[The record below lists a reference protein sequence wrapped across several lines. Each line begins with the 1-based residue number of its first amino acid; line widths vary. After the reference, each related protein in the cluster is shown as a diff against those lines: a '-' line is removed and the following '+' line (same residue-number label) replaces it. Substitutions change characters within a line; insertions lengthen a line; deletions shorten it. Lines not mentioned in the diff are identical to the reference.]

1 MSRIENT
8 GQIKTGYSVKSGT
21 NPEEKVE
28 NGSDFA
34 SMLTKYQKKAAQ
46 DDETKKAETG
56 ETKNKETQPEET
68 KNRGNEKQVNGR
80 QSGENEK
87 TAEIKAEIK
96 VTDIQDE
103 KNSQDGEKEQEQEL
117 AAAYAS

>member
-1 MSRIENT
+1 MNRIENT

-34 SMLTKYQKKAAQ
+34 SMLTKYKKKAAQ
-46 DDETKKAETG
+46 ADATTRAATG

-68 KNRGNEKQVNGR
+68 K
-80 QSGENEK
+80 SGENGK
-87 TAEIKAEIK
+87 Q
-96 VTDIQDE
+96 VSGSQSG
-103 KNSQDGEKEQEQEL
+103 KN
-117 AAAYAS
+117 

>member
-1 MSRIENT
+1 M
-8 GQIKTGYSVKSGT
+8 
-21 NPEEKVE
+21 
-28 NGSDFA
+28 
-34 SMLTKYQKKAAQ
+34 TKQKKQ
-46 DDETKKAETG
+46 KQGKQKIKKP
-56 ETKNKETQPEET
+56 QPEET

-117 AAAYAS
+117 AAACASETCYRSFVQINK

>member
-46 DDETKKAETG
+46 NDETKKSR
-56 ETKNKETQPEET
+56 
-68 KNRGNEKQVNGR
+68 NRGNK
-80 QSGENEK
+80 K
-87 TAEIKAEIK
+87 
-96 VTDIQDE
+96 
-103 KNSQDGEKEQEQEL
+103 
-117 AAAYAS
+117 

>member
-46 DDETKKAETG
+46 NDETKKCR
-56 ETKNKETQPEET
+56 
-68 KNRGNEKQVNGR
+68 NRGNK
-80 QSGENEK
+80 K
-87 TAEIKAEIK
+87 
-96 VTDIQDE
+96 
-103 KNSQDGEKEQEQEL
+103 
-117 AAAYAS
+117 

>member
-46 DDETKKAETG
+46 NDE
-56 ETKNKETQPEET
+56 
-68 KNRGNEKQVNGR
+68 
-80 QSGENEK
+80 
-87 TAEIKAEIK
+87 
-96 VTDIQDE
+96 
-103 KNSQDGEKEQEQEL
+103 
-117 AAAYAS
+117 

>member
-46 DDETKKAETG
+46 NDETKKAETG
-56 ETKNKETQPEET
+56 ETKNKETH
-68 KNRGNEKQVNGR
+68 VFL
-80 QSGENEK
+80 
-87 TAEIKAEIK
+87 
-96 VTDIQDE
+96 
-103 KNSQDGEKEQEQEL
+103 EL
-117 AAAYAS
+117 LLGGLVKMGAWR

>member
-8 GQIKTGYSVKSGT
+8 SQIKTGYSVKSGT

-34 SMLTKYQKKAAQ
+34 SMLTKYKKKAAQ

-56 ETKNKETQPEET
+56 ETKNKETQPEEPKT
-68 KNRGNEKQVNGR
+68 GEMKNRLMAG
-80 QSGENEK
+80 SPEK
-87 TAEIKAEIK
+87 TKK
-96 VTDIQDE
+96 QL
-103 KNSQDGEKEQEQEL
+103 K
-117 AAAYAS
+117 

>member
-34 SMLTKYQKKAAQ
+34 SMLTKYKKKAAQ

-68 KNRGNEKQVNGR
+68 KNSGNEKQVNGR
-80 QSGENEK
+80 QSGLIQRSCRSWVNPPEK
-87 TAEIKAEIK
+87 LIIRKLYIPW
-96 VTDIQDE
+96 
-103 KNSQDGEKEQEQEL
+103 
-117 AAAYAS
+117 

>member
-8 GQIKTGYSVKSGT
+8 SQIKTGYSVKSGT

-34 SMLTKYQKKAAQ
+34 SMLTKYKKKAAQ

-56 ETKNKETQPEET
+56 ETKNKDPGGS
-68 KNRGNEKQVNGR
+68 KIR
-80 QSGENEK
+80 QWSVVLFAVFG
-87 TAEIKAEIK
+87 
-96 VTDIQDE
+96 Q
-103 KNSQDGEKEQEQEL
+103 
-117 AAAYAS
+117 

>member
-34 SMLTKYQKKAAQ
+34 SMLTKYKKKAAQ

-56 ETKNKETQPEET
+56 EM
-68 KNRGNEKQVNGR
+68 KNRLMAG
-80 QSGENEK
+80 SPEK
-87 TAEIKAEIK
+87 TKK
-96 VTDIQDE
+96 QL
-103 KNSQDGEKEQEQEL
+103 K
-117 AAAYAS
+117 

>member
-8 GQIKTGYSVKSGT
+8 GQIKPGYSVKAAT
-21 NPEEKVE
+21 NSEEKVG

-56 ETKNKETQPEET
+56 EM
-68 KNRGNEKQVNGR
+68 KNRLMAG
-80 QSGENEK
+80 SPEK
-87 TAEIKAEIK
+87 TKK
-96 VTDIQDE
+96 QL
-103 KNSQDGEKEQEQEL
+103 KQKQK
-117 AAAYAS
+117 